1 MKRFHRH
8 LGTLL
13 AGLVVG
19 MGVQAAPSPKPSAQ
33 APPVDPE
40 VKRIQS
46 AYQTARPADRDL
58 GIFRLDWAASLKDA
72 KARAAKEKRPIF
84 FVSTMQLK
92 DAGDLRG
99 GHC

>member
-1 MKRFHRH
+1 MHRFVAPMAA
-8 LGTLL
+8 LVLVGAAAGTRA
-13 AGLVVG
+13 AGEPPVASGATRVRQVLQG
-19 MGVQAAPSPKPSAQ
+19 YQAA
-33 APPVDPE
+33 
-40 VKRIQS
+40 
-46 AYQTARPADRDL
+46 RPTDSEL
-58 GIFRLDWAASLKDA
+58 SLFQLDWAANLKEA